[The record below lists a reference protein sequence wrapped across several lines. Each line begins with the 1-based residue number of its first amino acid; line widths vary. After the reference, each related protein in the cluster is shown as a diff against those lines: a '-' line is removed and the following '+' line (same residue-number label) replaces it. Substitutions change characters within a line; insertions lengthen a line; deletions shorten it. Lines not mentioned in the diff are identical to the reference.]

1 MEKSHH
7 EYATHASMEKD
18 VTKMMM
24 NMQGFLY
31 WEKNMERSRQIE
43 STFKGIF

>member
-7 EYATHASMEKD
+7 EYATHASMEKI

-31 WEKNMERSRQIE
+31 WGKDMEISRQIE
-43 STFKGIF
+43 SNFKGIF